1 MSSGRMKVLRVTPM
15 PDPHSFDLTMVV
27 PEDSVDGSLE
37 DSVEDAITTQAK
49 DSRIFV
55 YWEILDLPGGLVG
68 QSLSTVQVVAAED
81 RRRISDMAILYY
93 WAVGM
98 FRLMNRGGVLGV
110 KDPAP
115 LTPGD
120 VELVLKQLASHPD
133 RNDVTVVVPSADGG
147 VVMLDRDGTVT
158 KQTA

>member
-1 MSSGRMKVLRVTPM
+1 MKVLRVTPM
-15 PDPHSFDLTMVV
+15 PDPHNFDLTMVV

-37 DSVEDAITTQAK
+37 DSIEDAIATQAK
-49 DSRIFV
+49 GSHIFV
-55 YWEILDLPGGLVG
+55 YWEILDLPGGFVE

-120 VELVLKQLASHPD
+120 IELVLKQLASHPN
-133 RNDVTVVVPSADGG
+133 RNEVTVVVPSADGG
-147 VVMLDRDGTVT
+147 MVTLNRDGTLT
-158 KQTA
+158 K